1 MSLTLPLDD
10 YEYIEDD
17 AFKSASPLLRSP
29 HLEGVTLLQ
38 TSQNSPGSLDEDVV
52 ALSFLSEP
60 DDFSKYKS
68 KLTTLYTNE
77 PLQMW
82 VTLAIRYIIVWQG
95 IGDQIKC
102 DKLMERCTSLLE
114 RQLSNAHSS
123 LYCVHRLALPAQNIL
138 CNSTFSNKFGV
149 FLSYFSA
156 LEV

>member
-1 MSLTLPLDD
+1 MSLTLPLDE

-77 PLQMW
+77 PLQM
-82 VTLAIRYIIVWQG
+82 
-95 IGDQIKC
+95 
-102 DKLMERCTSLLE
+102 
-114 RQLSNAHSS
+114 
-123 LYCVHRLALPAQNIL
+123 
-138 CNSTFSNKFGV
+138 
-149 FLSYFSA
+149 
-156 LEV
+156 